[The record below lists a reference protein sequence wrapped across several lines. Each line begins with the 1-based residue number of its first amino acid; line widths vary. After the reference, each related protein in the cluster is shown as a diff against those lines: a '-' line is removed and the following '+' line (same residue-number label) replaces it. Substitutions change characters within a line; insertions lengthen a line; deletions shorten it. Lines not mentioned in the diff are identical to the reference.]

1 MRLPSKG
8 SASPHNLCQ
17 PVGDTAYKGPVLADI
32 GKNTITPPPHPAAL
46 TGTGHAHVHTCKPQF
61 RNCSQNWLY
70 KNQVEKIKIFE
81 SKKDK
86 IR

>member
-32 GKNTITPPPHPAAL
+32 GKNTITLPPPTLQHSQVQ
-46 TGTGHAHVHTCKPQF
+46 GMHMYIHANLSSETVVRIGC
-61 RNCSQNWLY
+61 
-70 KNQVEKIKIFE
+70 
-81 SKKDK
+81 
-86 IR
+86 IRTRQRK